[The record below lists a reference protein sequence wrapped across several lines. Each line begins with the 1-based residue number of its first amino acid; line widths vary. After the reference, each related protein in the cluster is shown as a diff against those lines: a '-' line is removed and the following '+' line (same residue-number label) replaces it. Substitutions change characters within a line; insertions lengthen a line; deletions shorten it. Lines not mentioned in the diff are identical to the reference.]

1 MVVCIHACM
10 YAAVSS
16 GLPVLSVDRK
26 DEQLHQQECDVPPS
40 SPYPVTL
47 SPTSGPTTL
56 QQFQLPVLVEADEN
70 GTPISR
76 ETTFTFDPASGQ
88 PCSDPLP
95 PLCDSVVGGAEDHP
109 LTPTT
114 SLCSLHKEPL

>member
-1 MVVCIHACM
+1 MCVMVVCIHACM

-16 GLPVLSVDRK
+16 G
-26 DEQLHQQECDVPPS
+26 
-40 SPYPVTL
+40 
-47 SPTSGPTTL
+47 
-56 QQFQLPVLVEADEN
+56 LPVLVEADEN